1 MSYVVRDPR
10 FSMSLLDAEAPS
22 APTRYRPSYAKRIER
37 RVVGVWKLVTRST
50 RKQPRNSSMPSDFI
64 VVTSRRKSTYQ
75 PQVYRF
81 RQ

>member
-10 FSMSLLDAEAPS
+10 FSMSMVDAEAPIVAS
-22 APTRYRPSYAKRIER
+22 RYRPSYAKRIER

-50 RKQPRNSSMPSDFI
+50 RKQARNSFMPSDFI
-64 VVTSRRKSTYQ
+64 VVTSRRKSTFQ